1 MCCETKHVFFV
12 CVQKLLLWLYL
23 LLCNIISP
31 QFHLPCPLESSF
43 ALNQGLLRSNLR
55 LLLPSLHS
63 CRDGGVEPP
72 EGTKQEDD
80 QHANHPDGHQQGTV
94 PLFDLLLSNND
105 LLAGVDVVLHA
116 EHPVGADED
125 KDDDGHAPVRDQ
137 HCILQFLLLDLK
149 RMRKFISS
157 SFQCKP
163 FLILPQHVVH
173 RSS

>member
-105 LLAGVDVVLHA
+105 LIAGVEKVLRRESSRCRRRQRRWWARPSTRSTLHSS
-116 EHPVGADED
+116 
-125 KDDDGHAPVRDQ
+125 
-137 HCILQFLLLDLK
+137 
-149 RMRKFISS
+149 ISS
-157 SFQCKP
+157 SRP
-163 FLILPQHVVH
+163 
-173 RSS
+173 